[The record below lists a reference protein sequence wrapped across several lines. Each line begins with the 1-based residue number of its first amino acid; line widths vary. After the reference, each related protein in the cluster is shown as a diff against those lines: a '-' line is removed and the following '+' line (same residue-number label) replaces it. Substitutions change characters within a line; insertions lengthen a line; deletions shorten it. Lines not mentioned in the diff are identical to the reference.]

1 MNKIVLLIVFST
13 SSLFASIGFEAGIQ
27 KPFNAAGN
35 WPAINVS
42 LISTAPKPP
51 FYFTSGVVLRPGQ
64 KLQTE
69 ENIDHTSE
77 IRKTHSFFGLYA
89 GTHIALSPAFRPGIK
104 CGFSFKREEIFAV
117 YDGIEQRIRYS
128 PYEIN
133 PYIGLS
139 IHLFVFS
146 FILTNEGVGGGLNF
160 SFKM

>member
-1 MNKIVLLIVFST
+1 LATIIFSIIQLRSILLSILFFLLLIRHF
-13 SSLFASIGFEAGIQ
+13 L
-27 KPFNAAGN
+27 KN
-35 WPAINVS
+35 
-42 LISTAPKPP
+42 
-51 FYFTSGVVLRPGQ
+51 
-64 KLQTE
+64 
-69 ENIDHTSE
+69 
-77 IRKTHSFFGLYA
+77 FGLYA
-89 GTHIALSPAFRPGIK
+89 GTHIALSPAFRPGIT

-146 FILTNEGVGGGLNF
+146 FILTNEDVGGGLNF

>member
-1 MNKIVLLIVFST
+1 MGNMCTFTFDYYMWLL
-13 SSLFASIGFEAGIQ
+13 
-27 KPFNAAGN
+27 
-35 WPAINVS
+35 
-42 LISTAPKPP
+42 
-51 FYFTSGVVLRPGQ
+51 
-64 KLQTE
+64 
-69 ENIDHTSE
+69 
-77 IRKTHSFFGLYA
+77 
-89 GTHIALSPAFRPGIK
+89 
-104 CGFSFKREEIFAV
+104 FKREEIFAI

>member
-64 KLQTE
+64 KLQT
-69 ENIDHTSE
+69 
-77 IRKTHSFFGLYA
+77 
-89 GTHIALSPAFRPGIK
+89 
-104 CGFSFKREEIFAV
+104 
-117 YDGIEQRIRYS
+117 
-128 PYEIN
+128 
-133 PYIGLS
+133 
-139 IHLFVFS
+139 
-146 FILTNEGVGGGLNF
+146 
-160 SFKM
+160 